1 LGVVQE
7 RTTLLRKKGD
17 EKCSSDDVRM
27 ISRIGD
33 EKSFSTIWLGEGVR
47 EVV

>member
-7 RTTLLRKKGD
+7 RTTLRKKGD

-33 EKSFSTIWLGEGVR
+33 EKSFSTIWLGK
-47 EVV
+47 EVMKKFK